1 MEDTPFS
8 KHGIGRQCS
17 YSPTGWCLEEIG
29 SLGCAQEKGCVLPT
43 DDADS
48 VVPV

>member
-1 MEDTPFS
+1 MNSPHCE
-8 KHGIGRQCS
+8 KNQGHRCS

-29 SLGCAQEKGCVLPT
+29 SLGCAQEKGCVMPT

-48 VVPV
+48 VTPV